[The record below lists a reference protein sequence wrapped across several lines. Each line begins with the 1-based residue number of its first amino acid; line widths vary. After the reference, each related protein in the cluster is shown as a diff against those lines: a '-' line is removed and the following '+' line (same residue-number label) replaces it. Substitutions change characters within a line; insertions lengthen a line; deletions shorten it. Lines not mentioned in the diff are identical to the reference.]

1 MGLDMYLFRRVF
13 VGAEYEH
20 REVTGVIDIR
30 SKGEKIDIDLRKVSR
45 VDEQIA
51 YWRKA
56 NAIHW
61 WFVENL
67 ADGVDDCKPVFV
79 SPGDLVKLR
88 ELCRSI
94 LSEHAGEQRN
104 RKAME
109 LLPPH
114 DGFFFGSTK
123 TDDWYY
129 EDLKYTVEVLDGI
142 SADDYDEY
150 VYEASW

>member
-1 MGLDMYLFRRVF
+1 MKKKGSEWDKHPERSPKMEVSPT
-13 VGAEYEH
+13 
-20 REVTGVIDIR
+20 VTGGNIPP
-30 SKGEKIDIDLRKVSR
+30 SGKKSSPKKGGCDEKSRILRFHR
-45 VDEQIA
+45 
-51 YWRKA
+51 
-56 NAIHW
+56 
-61 WFVENL
+61 
-67 ADGVDDCKPVFV
+67 KPVR
-79 SPGDLVKLR
+79 GLRDLVKLR

-94 LSEHAGEQRN
+94 LSEPAGEQRN

-114 DGFFFGSTK
+114 DGYFFGSTK

-150 VYEASW
+150 VYEASG